1 MSGYAETYRG
11 QVLASECNFLG
22 HMNIQFYAARVSH
35 AIWGM
40 SYLIGISVEEIK
52 GGKKALVS
60 VRQEIDF
67 RGELMAGDILHMET
81 GVLKTAN
88 KTLTLHNR
96 LINSATDDIVMVNEM
111 IAAYM
116 DVSTRKAVPLTPAM
130 RSNIENFMITREEA
144 I

>member
-35 AIWGM
+35 AIWSM
-40 SYLIGISVEEIK
+40 SYMIGIPAEDIK

-67 RGELMAGDILHMET
+67 LGELMAGDILHMET
-81 GVLKTAN
+81 GILKTTN
-88 KTLTLHNR
+88 KTLTLHNK
-96 LINSATDDIVMVNEM
+96 LINSATGETVMTNEM
-111 IAAYM
+111 TAAYM
-116 DVSTRKAVPLTPAM
+116 DVSLRKAVPLTSEM
-130 RSNIENFMITREEA
+130 RANIENFMISQEA
-144 I
+144 AT